1 MAQYQR
7 FGDDQVIETD
17 DFRLMFSGECMAI
30 DGNYLP
36 VWMEF
41 ETDGHDGP
49 NQFCRVEI
57 RDDIPC
63 LVELGWRARENQSE
77 IKQQHLR
84 DTQVSAILD
93 VLYAMTVVEI
103 RDGRPVLNLGDEG
116 SEQDRKI
123 RDFLFE
129 QRLGKG
135 KTAIT
140 TERLKQVA
148 SVYRDNIAHAPTQ
161 AVGRTFG
168 LKPRMASKLVQEARD
183 RGFLPPTTQGKK
195 QA

>member
-1 MAQYQR
+1 VAQYQV
-7 FGDDQVIETD
+7 FDDDQVIETD
-17 DFRLMFSGECMAI
+17 DFRLMFSGECMVV
-30 DGNYLP
+30 DGKYLP

-57 RDDIPC
+57 RDDVPR
-63 LVELGWRARENQSE
+63 LVELGWRAREHQSE
-77 IKQQHLR
+77 IKQQNLR
-84 DTQVSAILD
+84 DTQVAAILD

-103 RDGRPVLNLGDEG
+103 RDGKPILNLGDEG

-129 QRLGKG
+129 QRLRKG

-148 SVYRDNIAHAPTQ
+148 SVYRANISHAPTQ

-168 LKPRMASKLVQEARD
+168 VKPRMASKLVQEARD